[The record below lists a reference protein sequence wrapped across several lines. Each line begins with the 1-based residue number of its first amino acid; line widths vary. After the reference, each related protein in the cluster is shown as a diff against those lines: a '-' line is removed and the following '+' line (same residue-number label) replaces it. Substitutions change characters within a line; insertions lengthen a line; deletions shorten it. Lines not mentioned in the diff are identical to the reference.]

1 MTTPGLFLMNLLKR
15 FLDWHTTDEHRYTYV
30 DIYWGRVVLLVLG
43 LIVFT
48 LIALSLAGNMP

>member
-1 MTTPGLFLMNLLKR
+1 MNLLKR